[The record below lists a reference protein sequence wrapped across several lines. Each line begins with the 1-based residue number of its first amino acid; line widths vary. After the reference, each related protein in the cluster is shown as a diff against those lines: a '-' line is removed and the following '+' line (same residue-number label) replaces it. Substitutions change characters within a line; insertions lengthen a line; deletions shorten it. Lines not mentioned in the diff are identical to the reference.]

1 MRVRAGVTGLSG
13 AAALIAAALRLTACN
28 LADGLAC
35 GADTQNDPANCGACG
50 HDCAGGS
57 CSAGVCQ
64 PLDSVP
70 GIDNA
75 IAQSGDNVWAVDHA
89 GNLFVIPKSF
99 AFEAGAPSGM
109 PPPDP
114 VVATPTQ
121 LPRVAMG
128 DDGYLYFTV
137 YSVDAGPDAAPNMAM
152 WAPWVPASDGGGG
165 EAAADSPA
173 DGTGADAHSVDAGP
187 DASTDARADAPAD
200 ASGDAHDAAA
210 TDAAP
215 TCAALPLGGI
225 YRAPLDGGRPAR
237 VALALGPSA
246 VAVAG
251 GVLAWTQYPPTVC
264 APLAAGSGVSYC
276 TLQPDGSCSPAQ
288 SVSTTAMH
296 AYDVGLVNSDG
307 GVEMYWPTDGV
318 IQQCSLP
325 KGGGPCSKPAALA
338 ANNPNLVTGLHFAF
352 DVPHGF
358 FYVSSSS
365 VVAACRLPSGPCTTL
380 DADQFNPQGLALDDA
395 HVFWTAQDGTIRSTP
410 LLDPSTT
417 LVDIPWQSE
426 RIVYLERAH
435 DMAVDSPF
443 AIAVDDRFVFWTDKS
458 YSTLRRYPK
467 P

>member
-1 MRVRAGVTGLSG
+1 MRVRAVVAGLSG
-13 AAALIAAALRLTACN
+13 AAALGAAALRLTACD
-28 LADGLAC
+28 LTDGLAC
-35 GADTQNDPANCGACG
+35 SADTQNDSANCGACG
-50 HDCAGGS
+50 HDCAGGP

-75 IAQSGDNVWAVDHA
+75 IALSGDSVWAVDHA

-99 AFEAGAPSGM
+99 EFEAGAPSGM

-114 VVATPTQ
+114 IVPTTL
-121 LPRVAMG
+121 LPRVALG
-128 DDGYLYFTV
+128 DDGYLYFTM
-137 YSVDAGPDAAPNMAM
+137 YSVDAGADAAPNMAM
-152 WAPWVPASDGGGG
+152 WAPWVPASDGGAD
-165 EAAADSPA
+165 AAVDSPA
-173 DGTGADAHSVDAGP
+173 DGAAADARAL
-187 DASTDARADAPAD
+187 DARADAPAD
-200 ASGDAHDAAA
+200 ASGDAHDAAP
-210 TDAAP
+210 DAAP
-215 TCAALPLGGI
+215 ACPPLPLGGI

-237 VALALGPSA
+237 VALATGPSG

-264 APLAAGSGVSYC
+264 APLAEGSGVSYC
-276 TLQPDGSCSPAQ
+276 TLQPDGGCSPAQ
-288 SVSTTAMH
+288 NVSTTAIH
-296 AYDVGLVNSDG
+296 AYDVGLVKSDA

-325 KGGGPCSKPAALA
+325 AGGGPCSKPTALP
-338 ANNPNLVTGLHFAF
+338 ANDPNLVTGLHFAF

-380 DADQFNPQGLALDDA
+380 DADQFDPQGLAVDDA

-417 LVDIPWQSE
+417 VVDIPWQSE
-426 RIVYLERAH
+426 RIVYVERAH
-435 DMAVDSPF
+435 DMATDWPF
-443 AIAVDDRFVFWTDKS
+443 AIAVDDSFVFWTDRS